1 MTVLAARRGWCLGGV
16 GGGGGSG
23 WEKGRQSD
31 SYLGWIE
38 SDHFFLKRPAGI
50 LLHLIVKMMQLT
62 AVADTGLCG
71 H

>member
-38 SDHFFLKRPAGI
+38 SDHFFLKQPAGI
-50 LLHLIVKMMQLT
+50 LLHLIVKMKQLM

-71 H
+71 Y